1 MNPIEEEVPMDLHW
15 LRLVSVVS
23 LMLLGAGCGAG
34 GLTASQKAAIGEF
47 SRATAAV
54 GETTQTE
61 LADMRAR
68 MIRTN
73 EERLILRGPQPDL
86 SAASTLDGNLTV
98 ANVVVVVAAAT
109 AVQRYG
115 EMLEALV
122 EDTQSKELRGAAEKF
137 VASVQQVPSVT
148 LSAGASDAISAV
160 IVFAGERV
168 VEAEKAH
175 AIKRIVPQTKP
186 AIDQIC
192 DTLTRDFDFQQAG
205 LAADLSAATEALHGA
220 ASVAFQNTAP
230 PGDAA
235 ATQAAIAARAV
246 SLPALQYA
254 VQGRVRRDE
263 ILTRISKAAAAIKKA
278 NASLAD
284 ALEHDR
290 WSLED
295 VKELVGEAKD
305 LKPAI
310 TELST
315 QATGLL
321 ERVKVLTPTG
331 IVR

>member
-1 MNPIEEEVPMDLHW
+1 MDSHW
-15 LRLVSVVS
+15 LRLILAVS

-54 GETTQTE
+54 GETTQAE

-73 EERLILRGPQPDL
+73 EARLILRGPQPDL
-86 SAASTLDGNLTV
+86 SPTSSLDGNLTV
-98 ANVVVVVAAAT
+98 GNLVVVVAAAT
-109 AVQRYG
+109 AIQRYG

-122 EDTQSKELRGAAEKF
+122 ENTQSKELRGAAEKF
-137 VASVQQVPSVT
+137 VASVQQIPNVT
-148 LSAGASDAISAV
+148 LSAGASDAIGAV
-160 IVFAGERV
+160 IVFAGERI

-175 AIKRIVPQTKP
+175 AIKQIVPKTKP

-192 DTLTRDFDFQQAG
+192 DTLTRDFDYQQAG

-220 ASVAFQNTAP
+220 ASVAFQNMPP

-235 ATQAAIAARAV
+235 ATQAAISARAV
-246 SLPALQYA
+246 SLLGLQYA

-263 ILTRISKAAAAIKKA
+263 ILARISNAAAAIKKA

-284 ALEHDR
+284 ALENDR
-290 WSLED
+290 WTLED
-295 VKELVGEAKD
+295 VKEMVGEAKD

-310 TELST
+310 KELSM
-315 QATGLL
+315 QATSLI
-321 ERVKVLTPTG
+321 ERVKVLTPGT
-331 IVR
+331 IAR